1 MAFLQTFGWESNN
14 NKGQIRP
21 ENFSLKTKWDS
32 GVIIMVN
39 LVVRIFVILMSVGC
53 RKLKTS
59 FLCQWWTIKAGY
71 LSIWILFS
79 VTIKYWARYSALTY
93 KAIKQSDSFLLK
105 DHRDPLVKGRTET
118 WDKFSKKKW
127 QKIKIFRSDSLWA
140 WCSEHRIKH
149 ITCRYIVCHFFERS
163 NGWIYKSKVTYR
175 SYNIRPNIGPAL
187 NKPT

>member
-1 MAFLQTFGWESNN
+1 
-14 NKGQIRP
+14 
-21 ENFSLKTKWDS
+21 
-32 GVIIMVN
+32 MVN

-118 WDKFSKKKW
+118 RDELKNGKKW
-127 QKIKIFRSDSLWA
+127 DGMQ
-140 WCSEHRIKH
+140 H

>member
-105 DHRDPLVKGRTET
+105 DHRDPLVKLKVGRKLEIN
-118 WDKFSKKKW
+118 FQKK
-127 QKIKIFRSDSLWA
+127 
-140 WCSEHRIKH
+140 
-149 ITCRYIVCHFFERS
+149 
-163 NGWIYKSKVTYR
+163 NGKKSKYSEVIVYEHDAQ
-175 SYNIRPNIGPAL
+175 SIG
-187 NKPT
+187 